1 MICLF
6 LLYSTGEDFGMK
18 TQKTE
23 TGFDI
28 VIVGGGH
35 AGIEAAMAGA
45 RLGMQTALF
54 TMNIDTIGHM
64 PCNPAVG
71 GLGKSQIVREIDA
84 LGGWIGRLADM
95 TAIQFRLLNRKKG
108 PAVRSLRTQNDKM
121 KYRQACQNLLFN
133 QDNLSIRQ
141 DEIVDLM
148 ISGNRCRGVVTSL
161 GEQVPARAVIITPGT
176 FLNGEIFLGLESFQ
190 AGRLGEFPAR
200 GLSEALVG
208 TGLKLDRLKTGTP
221 GRIDRRTVDWDILE
235 PQPGDD
241 DHPFF
246 SHWCTPVALLPQI
259 SCYLTYT
266 NSRTHDLIRK
276 NMDRSPL
283 YTGKITGIGPRY
295 CPSIEDKVMRF
306 PDKDRHQIF
315 LEPEGLD
322 SFEIYA
328 NGIST
333 SLPYDTQVDML
344 HTIKGLEKARMIR
357 PAYAVEYD
365 FVQPTQ
371 LKPTLECHT
380 VENLF
385 LAGQINGTSG
395 YEEAAAQG
403 LVAGINAVLKLK
415 QREPVLFTRDQSY
428 IGVMIDDLVTK
439 GVDEPYRMF
448 TSRAEY
454 RLLLRCDNADARLAE
469 TGFSIG
475 LLDQSQFDSYVY
487 KKQRLDQEI
496 QRLENLKI
504 SPSLENQRLFENVSL
519 PPLNRHITLKD
530 LLKRPEYDYAVLKD
544 LGLDAPGFPEELVDT
559 IMTIIRYEGYIQREM
574 EEIKRFDKLENVLI
588 PKHFNYLSSTALSM
602 EVRQKLHQIRPVS
615 LGQASRIPGVTPA
628 AISVLSL
635 LIQKNVNRDH
645 PE

>member
-1 MICLF
+1 M
-6 LLYSTGEDFGMK
+6 MN
-18 TQKTE
+18 QKTG
-23 TGFDI
+23 TGYEVA
-28 VIVGGGH
+28 VIGGGH

-45 RLGMQTALF
+45 RLGMRTALF

-108 PAVRSLRTQNDKM
+108 PAVWSLRTQNDKM

-133 QDNLSIRQ
+133 QDNLSILQ
-141 DEIVDLM
+141 DEIVDL
-148 ISGNRCRGVVTSL
+148 IITGNRCCGVVTSL
-161 GEQVPARAVIITPGT
+161 GEQVQARAVIITPGT
-176 FLNGEIFLGLESFQ
+176 FLNGKIFLGLESFQ

-200 GLSEALVG
+200 GLSEALEK
-208 TGLKLDRLKTGTP
+208 TGLKLQRLKTGTP
-221 GRIDRRTVDWDILE
+221 CRIDRRTIEWNILE

-241 DHPFF
+241 THPFF
-246 SHWCTPVALLPQI
+246 SHWSKPGTLLPQI
-259 SCYLTYT
+259 SCHLTYT
-266 NSRTHDLIRK
+266 NSGTHDIIRA

-306 PDKDRHQIF
+306 PDKDCHQIF

-344 HTIKGLEKARMIR
+344 HSIKGLEKARMIR

-371 LKPTLECHT
+371 LKPTLECHA
-380 VENLF
+380 VENMF

-403 LVAGINAVLKLK
+403 LVAGINAVMKLE
-415 QREPVLFTRDQSY
+415 QREPVLFTREQSY
-428 IGVMIDDLVTK
+428 IGVLVDDLVTK

-469 TGFSIG
+469 TGFSVG
-475 LLDQSQFDSYVY
+475 LLNQNQYDGYLL
-487 KKQRLDQEI
+487 KKQRLDQEM

-504 SPSLENQRLFENVSL
+504 SPSQENQRLFENISL
-519 PPLNRHITLKD
+519 PPVNRHITLKD
-530 LLKRPEYDYAVLKD
+530 LLKRPEYTYSVLKN
-544 LGLDAPGFPEELVDT
+544 LGLDDPGFPEELVDA

-574 EEIKRFDKLENVLI
+574 EEIKRFDKLEKVLI
-588 PKHFNYLSSTALSM
+588 PKKFDYLSSTALSM

-635 LIQKNVNRDH
+635 LIQKNAKQDYL
-645 PE
+645 E